1 MGASGTENTGRF
13 ERLVQPHLKR
23 LYRFAWRLT
32 GSRPEAEDL
41 FQDVLVKAFDRLPE
55 LAMIAEPGS
64 WLCRVMYNHFVD
76 NTRQFARRRLV
87 SIDESQLPEASIE
100 SLSGDHDPVRDT
112 EREQRIGQLDR
123 ALSALG
129 DDYRLVLLMHDVE
142 GYKLT
147 EIQDITGHPIGT
159 VKSRLHRARARLREL
174 LEADATFFRSESCKR
189 VTEEEADALPAT
201 ERHI

>member
-1 MGASGTENTGRF
+1 MGASGTENASSY
-13 ERLVQPHLKR
+13 ERLVRPHLER
-23 LYRFAWRLT
+23 LFRFAWRLT

-55 LAMIAEPGS
+55 LAMIAAPGS

-76 NTRQFARRRLV
+76 NTRRFARRRLV
-87 SIDESQLPEASIE
+87 NIDESQLQEGTIE
-100 SLSGDHDPVRDT
+100 SLSGDLDPVRDA
-112 EREQRIGQLDR
+112 EREQCVMQLDR

-159 VKSRLHRARARLREL
+159 IKSRLHRARARLRDL
-174 LEADATFFRSESCKR
+174 LEADATFFQRLACKR
-189 VTEEEADALPAT
+189 VTEEETDALPAT
-201 ERHI
+201 E

>member
-1 MGASGTENTGRF
+1 MGASGTENANSF
-13 ERLVQPHLKR
+13 ERLVKPHLER

-55 LAMIAEPGS
+55 LAMITEPGS

-87 SIDESQLPEASIE
+87 SIAESQLPEGSFE
-100 SLSGDHDPVRDT
+100 GLSGDHDPARDA
-112 EREQRIGQLDR
+112 EREQRIIQLDR

-159 VKSRLHRARARLREL
+159 IKSRLHRARARLRDL
-174 LEADATFFRSESCKR
+174 LEADATFFRSEACKP
-189 VTEEEADALPAT
+189 VTEEETDALPAT
-201 ERHI
+201 E